1 MATTK
6 STKVYSFLHNIL
18 NTQKSIIWCLL
29 CSCVSIFSSTIL
41 KSTRKWNFCCLVR
54 SNVFH
59 VTDFVLSQWL
69 TNASFLLRHFHVA
82 LNTEWDNLYMML
94 CVTSIR
100 WIFPAHNQ
108 IIVRTATTNCQRSK
122 ATHQMNWI
130 RRDLAKTS
138 IDLEQTKISIYM
150 RNHKTAFDS
159 QLCYP
164 WYCCISYTDMWK
176 EITPN
181 ITMNSIYDS
190 ISNLLQI

>member
-29 CSCVSIFSSTIL
+29 CSWVSIFASTIL

-69 TNASFLLRHFHVA
+69 TNAFFPLRHIHVA
-82 LNTEWDNLYMML
+82 LDTKWDNLHMML

-108 IIVRTATTNCQRSK
+108 IIVRTATTNCHYQRSK

-138 IDLEQTKISIYM
+138 IDLEHTKYICVTIKPYL
-150 RNHKTAFDS
+150 TAN
-159 QLCYP
+159 YV
-164 WYCCISYTDMWK
+164 IHG
-176 EITPN
+176 IVV
-181 ITMNSIYDS
+181 
-190 ISNLLQI
+190 